1 MLNLILVKG
10 EWLFIY
16 HNDIRHESVPFIP
29 DFDIHVIV
37 LIEDGEGDMLV
48 IDQRESSGVC
58 VIVAAT
64 ESEQTKRCSGLCE
77 RLYQQCGR
85 G

>member
-1 MLNLILVKG
+1 MKG

-16 HNDIRHESVPFIP
+16 QNDIRHESVPFIP

-48 IDQRESSGVC
+48 ID
-58 VIVAAT
+58 
-64 ESEQTKRCSGLCE
+64 
-77 RLYQQCGR
+77 
-85 G
+85 